1 MIVNYVHIA
10 DPTTIRTYDTEKALR
25 NNPFIDMSQKSFDE
39 MELQRLLKDKEKGVI
54 LSYNIEKE

>member
-25 NNPFIDMSQKSFDE
+25 NNPFIDMSQQDFDE
-39 MELQRLLKDKEKGVI
+39 MELHRLLKDKKKGII
-54 LSYNIEKE
+54 LSYSIEKE